1 MAPPRPKS
9 RAEEAFPSTMN
20 GGGGGGG
27 GGGAAAAANAG
38 AAAGGAAADAFDP
51 AFDLNAF
58 LSADPSK
65 LTAPIP
71 TVKDKYELVPAF
83 LQVSDLDLV
92 ERKKARRRRLN
103 KRERGDQ
110 VD

>member
-9 RAEEAFPSTMN
+9 HADEAYPSTMN
-20 GGGGGGG
+20 GGSG
-27 GGGAAAAANAG
+27 GGGAAAAAANAAAANAG
-38 AAAGGAAADAFDP
+38 TAADAFDP

-83 LQVSDLDLV
+83 LQVSD
-92 ERKKARRRRLN
+92 
-103 KRERGDQ
+103 
-110 VD
+110 

>member
-9 RAEEAFPSTMN
+9 HADEAGPSTTIN
-20 GGGGGGG
+20 GGGSGGGT
-27 GGGAAAAANAG
+27 GATAAPING
-38 AAAGGAAADAFDP
+38 PADAFDP
-51 AFDLNAF
+51 AFDLKAF

-83 LQVSDLDLV
+83 LQVRSWF
-92 ERKKARRRRLN
+92 
-103 KRERGDQ
+103 
-110 VD
+110 

>member
-9 RAEEAFPSTMN
+9 RADEAVPSTMN
-20 GGGGGGG
+20 GGSGGVGA
-27 GGGAAAAANAG
+27 AAAAANA
-38 AAAGGAAADAFDP
+38 AAVRPGAAADAFDP

-83 LQVSDLDLV
+83 LQVSH
-92 ERKKARRRRLN
+92 
-103 KRERGDQ
+103 
-110 VD
+110 

>member
-1 MAPPRPKS
+1 MAPQRPKS
-9 RAEEAFPSTMN
+9 LADEAGPSMMS
-20 GGGGGGG
+20 GGG
-27 GGGAAAAANAG
+27 GGGAAAAAANAADFG
-38 AAAGGAAADAFDP
+38 AADAFDP

-83 LQVSDLDLV
+83 LQVS
-92 ERKKARRRRLN
+92 
-103 KRERGDQ
+103 
-110 VD
+110 